1 MEKDLLTKKD
11 FLRIYRGIKGRG
23 KFGFC
28 HCLLCSSLHKE
39 ETFIKLFMMGWSVSF
54 LWCIIVSRD
63 EIALILLLTIDVA
76 DNTNSMHDAL
86 ICCLP

>member
-11 FLRIYRGIKGRG
+11 FLKTYRGIKGRG

-28 HCLLCSSLHKE
+28 HCFLCSASLHKK

-63 EIALILLLTIDVA
+63 EIALI
-76 DNTNSMHDAL
+76 
-86 ICCLP
+86 CCLP